1 MIHTSV
7 MPIIQMGN
15 GGPGKDKALPKVL
28 MPELGL
34 EPRALALQAQL
45 PLQSTLRGGV
55 RDGIWGRGCN

>member
-28 MPELGL
+28 MLELGL
-34 EPRALALQAQL
+34 DPRALASEPSSLSRA
-45 PLQSTLRGGV
+45 PSEV
-55 RDGIWGRGCN
+55 M